1 MRNAVTCILC
11 TLLAAIYYAGT
22 AGCGEITIVY
32 TANSSGKLREC
43 GCPGDPYGGFSERV
57 TMIKELRKKEKPF
70 LLVDAGNM
78 VSLYG
83 DHKLKSSGIFSMM
96 DSMGYDAAGVGRLEL
111 FNGIDSIRQTADN
124 ADFPLLSASIVGDDS
139 TDCAFKPYE
148 ICTINGQKAGIVS
161 ICDSTCY
168 IQYRQKKQVFKILP
182 VKESLEPVI
191 AKLTQ
196 EAHFIVVL
204 SHMASEANTQLLKDY
219 PLIDL
224 VIQGYG
230 NKRLKTPEQP
240 SRGFLVAPGSRGQF
254 VGLITLS
261 KTDNGNLMLRRSEML
276 PVLDYQ
282 EDKNAAEIVSHYYKN
297 MKIE

>member
-1 MRNAVTCILC
+1 MRSVTTGILC
-11 TLLAAIYYAGT
+11 TLFTAFFYAGT
-22 AGCGEITIVY
+22 AGCGEITIAY

-83 DHKLKSSGIFSMM
+83 DHELKASSIFRMM
-96 DSMGYDAAGVGRLEL
+96 ESMGYDAAGVGRLEL
-111 FNGIDSIRQTADN
+111 FNGIGSIRQTAEK

-139 TDCAFKPYE
+139 TGCAFKPYE
-148 ICTINGQKAGIVS
+148 ICTINGQKVGIVS
-161 ICDSTCY
+161 ICDSTCF
-168 IQYRQKKQVFKILP
+168 IPYRQKKQVFKILP
-182 VKESLEPVI
+182 VSESLEPVI

-204 SHMASEANTQLLKDY
+204 SHMTTETNTQLLKDY

-240 SRGFLVAPGSRGQF
+240 SCGFLVAPGSRGQF
-254 VGLITLS
+254 VGLITLEKS
-261 KTDNGNLMLRRSEML
+261 ASGNLSLKRSEML
-276 PVLDYQ
+276 PVLDFK
-282 EDKNAAEIVSHYYKN
+282 EDKKAAEIVTYYYKN
-297 MKIE
+297 MKIK